1 MASLRPKNTAI
12 LNLEIRNTEGRKLQ
26 GSRDRVKIA
35 FDRSVS
41 CGFPWVLFLLCVSF
55 ALFLSEYYFVI
66 IP

>member
-35 FDRSVS
+35 FDLVCVGQP
-41 CGFPWVLFLLCVSF
+41 CG
-55 ALFLSEYYFVI
+55 I
-66 IP
+66 KGKG